1 MSIEK
6 AFNGRVTCHKQMIS
20 TEIKVERIVEENR
33 IQHHRYIALNE
44 NNLAIFLSIEA
55 IYLISKK
62 INEDIIKIKLQL
74 NVIVIFF

>member
-1 MSIEK
+1 MSIAK
-6 AFNGRVTCHKQMIS
+6 AGRVTCHKQMIS
-20 TEIKVERIVEENR
+20 TEIEVERIVEENR

-74 NVIVIFF
+74 NVILIFF